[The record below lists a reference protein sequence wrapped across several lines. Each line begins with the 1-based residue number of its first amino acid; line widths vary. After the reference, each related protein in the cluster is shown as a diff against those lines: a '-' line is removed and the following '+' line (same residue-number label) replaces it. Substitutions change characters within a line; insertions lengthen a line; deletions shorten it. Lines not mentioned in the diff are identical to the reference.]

1 MADSKKVAVDGGN
14 GRFEDLPEPVL
25 ELLMSFLPARDAVR
39 SSVLARR
46 WRTLWKSVP
55 ALRFHPS
62 QFGSVQAFNNFVN
75 KLLEH
80 RDPTAPLHECHV
92 CAYPD
97 GEEEEAFRYVE
108 SWVQYAVL
116 CQVYISNNSVIS
128 KHLTSLMLKG
138 VEFGENPLDLL
149 SCEALESL
157 VFNTCYI
164 NLGYMLPKSLRHLE
178 ILRLVTFALDDC
190 FEWTPL
196 LDSLPSLVTASII
209 IGFEC
214 KDNCDRYKYLGD
226 CGSES
231 CVGCYGEDDSSV
243 LLEGLS
249 GTTNLELTSEWS
261 MDFDFGSSE
270 SYNPMECFLVS
281 KLLKSKSDGL
291 LFLVIQ
297 TSISMN

>member
-1 MADSKKVAVDGGN
+1 MQVQREPPVRRMADSKKVAVDGGN

-80 RDPTAPLHECHV
+80 RDPTAPLHECHSQT
-92 CAYPD
+92 
-97 GEEEEAFRYVE
+97 G
-108 SWVQYAVL
+108 VL
-116 CQVYISNNSVIS
+116 VVVICSYISNNSVIS

-149 SCEALESL
+149 SC
-157 VFNTCYI
+157 
-164 NLGYMLPKSLRHLE
+164 
-178 ILRLVTFALDDC
+178 LVTFALDDC

-281 KLLKSKSDGL
+281 KLLKVVVVAGKK
-291 LFLVIQ
+291 IK
-297 TSISMN
+297 